1 MRVASVIDISLVDV
15 PGIPVT
21 VLFMAGCNLDC
32 PYCQNAEIIPT
43 DSGKNMTVVEI
54 VQQMRGNLTDGYCIT
69 GGEPTIQKELPELLK
84 ALRSENSKHINLNTQ
99 GTVPKIL
106 EKSLPYL
113 DSIWF
118 DIKTTPTRYAEVTR
132 INKNPWPR
140 IKQSIELILSSNVS
154 FWPRTTY
161 VGGLSLPSDI
171 LGISQILLNIGFR
184 GEYTVQ
190 NFVKSTGVREVDAA
204 HLTEPDIKEPQ
215 SVLDEIPDEI
225 DIRWEWR

>member
-1 MRVASVIDISLVDV
+1 MRVASIIDISLVDV

-43 DSGKNMTVVEI
+43 DSGENMAIAEI
-54 VQQMRGNLTDGYCIT
+54 IQQMKGNLTNGYCIT
-69 GGEPTIQKELPELLK
+69 GGEPTIQKDLPELLK
-84 ALRSENSKHINLNTQ
+84 ALRSENAKHINLNTQ
-99 GTVPKIL
+99 GTAPKIL
-106 EKSLPYL
+106 GRSLPYL

-118 DIKTTPTRYAEVTR
+118 DIKTTPARYAEVTR
-132 INKNPWPR
+132 VNENPWPR
-140 IKQSIELILSSNVS
+140 IEQSIKLILSSDVS

-161 VGGLSLPSDI
+161 VGGLSIPSDI
-171 LGISQILLNIGFR
+171 LGISQALLDFGFR

-190 NFVKSTGVREVDAA
+190 NFVKSTGVREAESA
-204 HLTEPDIKEPQ
+204 LFTEPDIEEPR
-215 SVLDEIPDEI
+215 SVLDQIPNGI